1 MLEKFNSDIIAA
13 MKAKD
18 AFRLSVLR
26 MVKGALQLEK
36 INNKKELTDELLID
50 VVGKQIKMRN
60 DSINEFK
67 KASRDDLVEK
77 NEKEIEI
84 LKEYLPEQLSLEEV
98 NKIIDEIFD
107 KVKPSSMKDMGSI
120 MKEVT
125 PQVQGKFA
133 MQKVSSII
141 KNKLNNIK

>member
-1 MLEKFNSDIIAA
+1 MLEKFNSDIITA

-125 PQVQGKFA
+125 PQVKGKFD
-133 MQKVSSII
+133 MQEVSSII
-141 KNKLNNIK
+141 KTKLSNLK